1 MEKHGSLNIRRRG
14 SDPSTGQPRYSLTY
28 APYDRGGGAL
38 PRRIAQ
44 TGDELASLLIEIGL
58 DQEIVERSVR
68 TARAEGRASIPD
80 VTLTDDQV
88 QRYGLKEM
96 GIGASIL
103 SYIASF

>member
-14 SDPSTGQPRYSLTY
+14 SDQSTGQLRYSLTY

-38 PRRIAQ
+38 PPRVAQ
-44 TGDELASLLIEIGL
+44 TDDELKGLLIEIGL
-58 DQEIVERSVR
+58 DQEIVERAVR
-68 TARAEGRASIPD
+68 TARVEGRVSIPD
-80 VTLTDDQV
+80 VTLTDEQV